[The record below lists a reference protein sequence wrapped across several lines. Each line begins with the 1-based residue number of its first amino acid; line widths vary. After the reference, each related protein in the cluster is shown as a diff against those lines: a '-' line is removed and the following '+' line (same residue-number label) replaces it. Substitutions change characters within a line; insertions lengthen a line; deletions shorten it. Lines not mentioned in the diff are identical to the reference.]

1 MQSGR
6 LGRQLVWREEQ
17 AYRGAYDF
25 YRVGIP
31 LVMLLAVVGHL
42 HAWYFSENDQG
53 QITKEMK
60 ALLSYAI
67 GAVASYILAFKFYK
81 RCNAI

>member
-60 ALLSYAI
+60 ALLSYGT
-67 GAVASYILAFKFYK
+67 GAVASYIVAFRFYK
-81 RCNAI
+81 QCNAI